1 VGETNTLNTEPGS
14 ALGLTQPQASKYLD
28 GLLENIPVGVV
39 TFDASGAVLTC
50 NRKAAE
56 ILSLDAIVN
65 GLPGDEPKGL
75 HATDFFDDKERLAGI
90 LAESFDGEPDAEVF
104 ERAGPHGRKYVELT
118 VRRVSAGTDDRVG
131 MLVVQD
137 VSHRVA
143 ADRALKKAVL
153 DREFLTQSGAELSK
167 SLDYQTTL
175 DKLSHLAVSYL
186 CEWCTVNMVEA
197 DRTIT
202 RATVAHVD
210 PSKEGLIIE
219 LHESHPHDPAATTG
233 VPKVLRSGEPE
244 LYTEIDQGLLEETAN
259 NPEYLRIVT
268 ELGMHSCMIVPLI
281 AHGETLGVATL
292 VSSESERRYDHA
304 DLEIAGELARRAA
317 LQLYNARL
325 FQAADESRA
334 KFANMA
340 RILQRSLLPPELPTM
355 PGLDV
360 AALYRPATDTLEV
373 GGDFYDLFETG
384 DGDWGVVMGDV
395 QGHGAAA
402 AATTALARYTLRAN
416 AMRLARP
423 VHVLYQVNKA
433 LLSHRDERF
442 LSAVFAKLS
451 LGRVPEA
458 AISCAGHPKPMVIR
472 HDGRVESAGGEG
484 MLLGLF
490 AAPDLAEQTVE
501 LQPADAI
508 VFYTDG
514 ITEAGAPRNMLGEEG
529 FRQVLGRCVGMT
541 AEQICASID
550 EVLLTWQTEKGHRD
564 DCAVLVLRVKTEA
577 EKEASGVESRG
588 SLL

>member
-1 VGETNTLNTEPGS
+1 MP
-14 ALGLTQPQASKYLD
+14 GLTHPQASKYF
-28 GLLENIPVGVV
+28 GKLLQSIPVGVV
-39 TFDASGAVLTC
+39 TVDSRGAVLAC
-50 NRKAAE
+50 NRTAAE
-56 ILSLDAIVN
+56 ILSLYGPEERLLD
-65 GLPGDEPKGL
+65 DEPLGM
-75 HATDFFDDKERLAGI
+75 HVTDLFEDKKRLSGV
-90 LAESFDGEPDAEVF
+90 LAESFDGEPRAEVF
-104 ERAGPHGRKYVELT
+104 ERTGPDGPQHIEVT
-118 VRRVSAGTDDRVG
+118 ARRVVIGTDDGVG
-131 MLVVQD
+131 ILVLQD
-137 VSHRVA
+137 VTERVE
-143 ADRALKKAVL
+143 ADKTLKRAVL
-153 DREFLTQSGAELSK
+153 DREFLTHSGGELSK

-175 DKLSHLAVSYL
+175 RTVSRLAVSYL
-186 CEWCTVNMVEA
+186 CDWCTVNMAEP
-197 DRTIT
+197 DGSIT

-210 PSKEGLIIE
+210 PSKESLIVE
-219 LHESHPHDPAATTG
+219 LHDSHSPHSDVITG
-233 VPKVLRSGEPE
+233 APRVLRSGEPE
-244 LYTEIDQGLLEETAN
+244 LHAEIDIQLLKDAAN
-259 NPEYLRIVT
+259 NPEFLRIVT
-268 ELGMHSCMIVPLI
+268 ELGMQSCMIVPLL
-281 AHGETLGVATL
+281 AHDETLGVATL
-292 VSSESERRYDHA
+292 VSSDAGRRYDHA
-304 DLEIAGELARRAA
+304 DLEVAGELARRAA

-325 FQAADESRA
+325 FQAVDESRA

-340 RILQRSLLPPELPTM
+340 RILQRSLLPPELPKM

-433 LLSHRDERF
+433 LLAHSEDRF
-442 LSAVFAKLS
+442 LSAVFAKLG
-451 LGRVPEA
+451 LGRGADVT
-458 AISCAGHPKPMVIR
+458 ISCAGHPKPMVIR

-490 AAPDLAEQTVE
+490 AAPDLAEQTLE

-529 FRQVLGRCVGMT
+529 FREVLSRCVGMT

-564 DCAVLVLRVKTEA
+564 DCAVLVLRVTTEA
-577 EKEASGVESRG
+577 ERQSSEVEDRS

>member
-1 VGETNTLNTEPGS
+1 M
-14 ALGLTQPQASKYLD
+14 TQPLASKYL
-28 GLLENIPVGVV
+28 GKLLQSIPVGAV
-39 TFDASGAVLTC
+39 TVDSRGAVIAC
-50 NRKAAE
+50 NRTAAE
-56 ILSLDAIVN
+56 ILSLYGPEDR
-65 GLPGDEPKGL
+65 LLDDEPLGM
-75 HATDFFDDKERLAGI
+75 HVTDLFEDKERLAGM
-90 LAESFDGEPDAEVF
+90 LAESFDGEPRAEVF
-104 ERAGPHGRKYVELT
+104 ERTGPDGPQHVEIT
-118 VRRVSAGTDDRVG
+118 ARRVAIGTDDGVG
-131 MLVVQD
+131 ILVLQD
-137 VSHRVA
+137 VTERVQ
-143 ADRALKKAVL
+143 ADKTLKRAVL

-175 DKLSHLAVSYL
+175 RTVSRLAVSYL
-186 CEWCTVNMVEA
+186 CDWCTVNMVEP
-197 DRTIT
+197 DGTIT
-202 RATVAHVD
+202 RATVAHLD
-210 PSKEGLIIE
+210 PSKESLVVE
-219 LHESHPHDPAATTG
+219 LDDSHPHDPDASTG
-233 VPKVLRSGEPE
+233 VARVLRSGEPE
-244 LYTEIDQGLLEETAN
+244 LYAEIDRQLLDGTAT

-268 ELGMHSCMIVPLI
+268 ELGMQSCMIVPLI

-292 VSSESERRYDHA
+292 VSSDSERRYDYA

-325 FQAADESRA
+325 FQAVDESRA

-340 RILQRSLLPPELPTM
+340 RILQRSLLPPELPKM

-360 AALYRPATDTLEV
+360 AALYRPATETLEV

-433 LLSHRDERF
+433 LLAHSDDRF
-442 LSAVFAKLS
+442 LSAAFAKLG
-451 LGRVPEA
+451 LGKGVDVTL
-458 AISCAGHPKPMVIR
+458 SCAGHPKPMVIR

-490 AAPDLAEQTVE
+490 AAPDLAEQTLE
-501 LQPADAI
+501 LGPADAI

-529 FRQVLGRCVGMT
+529 FRQVLSRCVGMT

-564 DCAVLVLRVKTEA
+564 DCAVLVLRVTTEA
-577 EKEASGVESRG
+577 ERQASEDEDRS

>member
-1 VGETNTLNTEPGS
+1 
-14 ALGLTQPQASKYLD
+14 
-28 GLLENIPVGVV
+28 V
-39 TFDASGAVLTC
+39 TVDSRGAVLAC
-50 NRKAAE
+50 NRTAAE
-56 ILSLDAIVN
+56 ILSLYGPEERLLD
-65 GLPGDEPKGL
+65 DEPLGM
-75 HATDFFDDKERLAGI
+75 HVTDLFEDKERLTGV
-90 LAESFDGEPDAEVF
+90 LAESFDGEPRAEVF
-104 ERAGPHGRKYVELT
+104 ERTGADGPRHVEIS
-118 VRRVSAGTDDRVG
+118 VRRVAIGTDDGVG
-131 MLVVQD
+131 ILVLQD
-137 VSHRVA
+137 VTERVE
-143 ADRALKKAVL
+143 ADKTLKRAVL

-175 DKLSHLAVSYL
+175 DMVSRLAVSYL
-186 CEWCTVNMVEA
+186 CDWCTVNMVEPNGA
-197 DRTIT
+197 IT

-210 PSKEGLIIE
+210 PDKENLIVE
-219 LHESHPHDPAATTG
+219 LHNSHPHDHGALTD
-233 VPKVLRSGEPE
+233 VPRVLRSGEPE
-244 LYTEIDQGLLEETAN
+244 LYAEIDRQLLEDTATS
-259 NPEYLRIVT
+259 PEYLRIVT
-268 ELGMHSCMIVPLI
+268 ELGMQSCMIVPLM

-292 VSSESERRYDHA
+292 VSSNSDRRYDHA

-325 FQAADESRA
+325 FQAVDESRA

-433 LLSHRDERF
+433 LLAHSEDRF
-442 LSAVFAKLS
+442 LSAAFAKVG
-451 LGRVPEA
+451 LGKGADVT
-458 AISCAGHPKPMVIR
+458 ISCAGHPKPMVIR
-472 HDGRVESAGGEG
+472 HEGRVESAGGDG

-490 AAPDLAEQTVE
+490 AAPDLAEQTIE
-501 LQPADAI
+501 LEPADAI

-529 FRQVLGRCVGMT
+529 FRQVLSRCVGMT

-564 DCAVLVLRVKTEA
+564 DCAVLVLRVTTED
-577 EKEASGVESRG
+577 ERQSSEVEDRS

>member
-1 VGETNTLNTEPGS
+1 M
-14 ALGLTQPQASKYLD
+14 TQPQASKYL
-28 GLLENIPVGVV
+28 GKLLQTIPVGVV
-39 TFDASGAVLTC
+39 TVDSRGAVLAC
-50 NRKAAE
+50 NRTAAE
-56 ILSLDAIVN
+56 ILSLYGPEERLLD
-65 GLPGDEPKGL
+65 DEPLGM
-75 HATDFFDDKERLAGI
+75 HVTDLFEDKERLIGV
-90 LAESFDGEPDAEVF
+90 LAESFDGEPRAEVF
-104 ERAGPHGRKYVELT
+104 VRTGADGPRHVEIS
-118 VRRVSAGTDDRVG
+118 VRRVAIGTDDGVG
-131 MLVVQD
+131 ILVLQD
-137 VSHRVA
+137 VTERVE
-143 ADRALKKAVL
+143 ADKTLKRAVL

-175 DKLSHLAVSYL
+175 DAVSRLAVSYL
-186 CEWCTVNMVEA
+186 CDWCTVNMVEPNGA
-197 DRTIT
+197 IT

-210 PSKEGLIIE
+210 PDKENLIVE
-219 LHESHPHDPAATTG
+219 LHNSHPHDHGALTD
-233 VPKVLRSGEPE
+233 VPRVLRSGEPE
-244 LYTEIDQGLLEETAN
+244 LYAEIDRQLLEDTATS
-259 NPEYLRIVT
+259 PEYLRIVT
-268 ELGMHSCMIVPLI
+268 ELGMQSCMIVPLM

-292 VSSESERRYDHA
+292 VSSNSDRRYDHA

-325 FQAADESRA
+325 FQAVDESRA

-433 LLSHRDERF
+433 LLAHSEDRF
-442 LSAVFAKLS
+442 LSAAFAKVG
-451 LGRVPEA
+451 LGKGADVT
-458 AISCAGHPKPMVIR
+458 ISCAGHPKPMVIR
-472 HDGRVESAGGEG
+472 HEGRVESAGGDG

-490 AAPDLAEQTVE
+490 AAPDLAEQTIE
-501 LQPADAI
+501 LEPADAI

-529 FRQVLGRCVGMT
+529 FRQVLSRCVGMT

-564 DCAVLVLRVKTEA
+564 DCAVLVLRVTTED
-577 EKEASGVESRG
+577 ERQSSEVEDRS